1 MVDKYNGKNISQ
13 MKQTCISLLTS
24 SLLTNGISTLG
35 DLEVTPMVLVSGILR
50 SYLMDVNSHLR
61 YWEL

>member
-24 SLLTNGISTLG
+24 SLLTNGIAALDGLESTPL
-35 DLEVTPMVLVSGILR
+35 VLVSGIFK
-50 SYLMDVNSHLR
+50 VPFNG
-61 YWEL
+61 

>member
-1 MVDKYNGKNISQ
+1 MDKYNGKNLSQ

-35 DLEVTPMVLVSGILR
+35 DLEATPLVLVSGIFKVLF
-50 SYLMDVNSHLR
+50 NGC
-61 YWEL
+61 